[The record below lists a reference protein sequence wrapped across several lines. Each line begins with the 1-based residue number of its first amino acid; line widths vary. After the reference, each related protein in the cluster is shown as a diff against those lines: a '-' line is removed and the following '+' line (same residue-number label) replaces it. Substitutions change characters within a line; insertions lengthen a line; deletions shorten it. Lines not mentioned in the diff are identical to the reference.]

1 MWSYPDQHPPSI
13 MRHVQSCYYYY
24 YILWLA
30 CTSSARAQQDLL
42 SQNRNNTSS
51 SSSTAHMCMI
61 TAPRDRQYVLQT
73 LSAVEAQI
81 KESALESR
89 LTLSLNV
96 AHNGPN
102 FLLHHPLATPLVD
115 RTLATGPDCVTNEDT
130 DPLPPCGVRQQGLDV
145 ANALAACH
153 CRNPAVDWLI
163 LFEDDF
169 MPCGNQT
176 LTSLLNTLDTLDP
189 HKTKFARFTQGSGGV
204 AFPSRN
210 VPLYTQSVLHHI
222 PTTPYDR
229 VLLEPWSLDSDYVF
243 PRHLFKHIG
252 RVSTMKYR
260 NTDKYVKKFA
270 RLRDNECG
278 SEIKV

>member
-1 MWSYPDQHPPSI
+1 
-13 MRHVQSCYYYY
+13 
-24 YILWLA
+24 
-30 CTSSARAQQDLL
+30 
-42 SQNRNNTSS
+42 
-51 SSSTAHMCMI
+51 MCMI

-73 LSAVEAQI
+73 LSAVHAQI

-96 AHNGPN
+96 AHNGPD
-102 FLLHHPLATPLVD
+102 FVFHHPLATPLVD

-153 CRNPAVDWLI
+153 RKNPAVDWLI

-169 MPCGNQT
+169 MPCDNQA
-176 LTSLLNTLDTLDP
+176 LASLLDVLDQLDP
-189 HKTKFARFTQGSGGV
+189 HNTKFARFTQGSGGV

-210 VPLYTQSVLHHI
+210 VLLYTQSILDHI
-222 PTTPYDR
+222 LTKPYDR

-252 RVSTMKYR
+252 SVSTMKYR
-260 NTDKYVKKFA
+260 NTDQYLKKYA